1 VHDYHFVG
9 SFQGYSIYRG
19 EVWSSLGVVESYKKQ
34 LLLISMADG
43 VVGKAGVDWF
53 VTRVCQ
59 VMLDGNG

>member
-1 VHDYHFVG
+1 
-9 SFQGYSIYRG
+9 
-19 EVWSSLGVVESYKKQ
+19 VWSSLGVVESCKKQ